1 MKKIRTKFLP
11 LLLALVTILSLLPTS
26 AFAASKTGS
35 GIQITQNQA
44 YWSTRLLAN
53 GTPYSYRPPLAD
65 GKLVYCMDSGLG
77 YHYATKSFLDSFTW
91 TSGSGADA
99 DAVLQSAI
107 TNSGLSEMDAMTIE
121 NVKWMMTYLNDC
133 KASNVGQLFMAVQT
147 YVWENQSYK
156 GEPGGDGDAG
166 GYANADTYELYL
178 SLIDDLLAKKAAEDA
193 EFLKQIEAYK
203 AQGIEASIVEDASA
217 KWAVFAISSNRKNQS
232 FFNYYG
238 PRKLSVGEA
247 KPDQPEQP
255 TGGTGK
261 ITLKKTAAGTLKG
274 LPGARYSIYFNG
286 QIVGSDVTGESGELH
301 IEDAATGLWTF
312 VETAAPSGY
321 CLDPTPKSVYVDV
334 SEGDREYT
342 VAAVNYAM
350 PSMII
355 YKEDAQTS
363 APVPGTVLSVKSVT
377 GAYSTSV
384 KIGESGSATLE
395 GLEPGVYVVSEESV
409 PEPYILSNTEQTVA
423 LRPGKTTEVHFQDY
437 KKPGLEILKKNIA
450 NMDPIPDM
458 TYKVEQI
465 DGSFETTVTTDLRGR
480 AFLADLPVGSYRISE
495 VGGPSNVILSEIP
508 QVIYL
513 EAGCTRT
520 VTFFNAIK
528 PTLTVLKQNSV
539 TSDPLPGAKL
549 HIYYASDNTSTGE
562 MHDLGVFYSN
572 EEGKVILTDA
582 ERGWYKIVEE
592 SCPQGFGFLDGEAV
606 QEFYLEENTSKTV
619 IIRNVPLSALV
630 GFKYDTKT
638 GKGIPGCRFELR
650 YLSGNTSGTGGTV
663 IGTYVTGPN
672 GAFTVTGL
680 KKGTYICEEVS
691 SDGNH
696 IIDSEPQTVWISG
709 EDQDVVII
717 RFGNSPFGSLLI
729 TKLSDDNKRSPI
741 PNTDFLLTYSDG
753 TFVGNDNGIYTTNAA
768 GEILV
773 DGLEPG
779 VTIIVREV
787 RAAAGFLLD
796 ESPQHIQIK
805 SGETVHLQFL
815 NKPLGNLIIKKN
827 SSAPTQEAVPGA
839 EFEITYADGS
849 YVDAAGGTISSNG
862 RYVTDEH
869 GEIRISGIVGTV
881 VVTEIKSGPGYQLDE
896 ANRTQTVTINPG
908 DTQTLQFYNTPISK
922 VEFIK
927 VDENDRSVRIP
938 DTTIEVRRLDGA
950 LVTTLVTSESGQ
962 AFAQLEDGSYYAV
975 ETVANPKYQLDS
987 ITGYGYA
994 TTVGSCWLAPLVE
1007 AGEGVNM
1014 SFLVKRQSKEKILSK
1029 IAQTTMVN
1037 RSRMRDV
1044 GDTRQDYEEL
1054 DSAINSGLYLKDVM
1068 NRQGEDF
1075 YYMHT
1080 LIEVTAPDPET
1091 LEQRA
1096 TEVEKLCVSVDMI
1109 ARRCDYKNEQA
1120 FLSSLP
1126 ILALDPDIERKA
1138 RRNALTSGVAA
1149 AFPFA
1154 SYELS
1159 DHNGI
1164 FLGLNLYNRSP
1175 VFLDPYDDYKYTN
1188 GNWWIGGSTGAGKTV
1203 TLQCL
1208 GGRLRQQ
1215 GKRVIIIA
1223 PKKGHEFRPLCEK
1236 LGGLYLRM
1244 SPSSKDCPNLM
1255 AIRRKSLDSY
1265 AKLKNIAARDDSV
1278 LADKISQLIIWFAL
1292 KKKDLSEEDKS
1303 RLDSSLV
1310 EVYGRYGITFD
1321 NSSIV
1326 DENGDFRTMPIISD
1340 WYDVLSQNPDTRYL
1354 SVVLSRYVTG
1364 SAAAMASRNSIDL
1377 DNKYIVL
1384 DLSGMPDDMIADGT
1398 FWATSIAYDLIM
1410 SCESDLSALL
1420 ADELWS
1426 LVGATANPQAAG
1438 FVLEMVKTIRGLG
1451 GIAVT
1456 STQGM
1461 QDLFGLDGGSYGKG
1475 ILDASRIK
1483 LVMQMEE
1490 QEARLIQDKLN
1501 LSEDEVRQITRF
1513 RRGEG
1518 LLCIGYNH
1526 VPVAFHTTPKEYEA
1540 ITTSPTDLRR
1550 GRSEYGD
1557 E

>member
-1 MKKIRTKFLP
+1 MQVKKKPRNAAAKKIHKVPPKEKRTKKEQTEQP
-11 LLLALVTILSLLPTS
+11 LLKRVI
-26 AFAASKTGS
+26 FGEE
-35 GIQITQNQA
+35 
-44 YWSTRLLAN
+44 
-53 GTPYSYRPPLAD
+53 RP
-65 GKLVYCMDSGLG
+65 
-77 YHYATKSFLDSFTW
+77 
-91 TSGSGADA
+91 
-99 DAVLQSAI
+99 
-107 TNSGLSEMDAMTIE
+107 
-121 NVKWMMTYLNDC
+121 
-133 KASNVGQLFMAVQT
+133 
-147 YVWENQSYK
+147 
-156 GEPGGDGDAG
+156 
-166 GYANADTYELYL
+166 
-178 SLIDDLLAKKAAEDA
+178 DL
-193 EFLKQIEAYK
+193 
-203 AQGIEASIVEDASA
+203 
-217 KWAVFAISSNRKNQS
+217 
-232 FFNYYG
+232 
-238 PRKLSVGEA
+238 
-247 KPDQPEQP
+247 
-255 TGGTGK
+255 
-261 ITLKKTAAGTLKG
+261 
-274 LPGARYSIYFNG
+274 
-286 QIVGSDVTGESGELH
+286 
-301 IEDAATGLWTF
+301 
-312 VETAAPSGY
+312 
-321 CLDPTPKSVYVDV
+321 
-334 SEGDREYT
+334 
-342 VAAVNYAM
+342 
-350 PSMII
+350 
-355 YKEDAQTS
+355 
-363 APVPGTVLSVKSVT
+363 
-377 GAYSTSV
+377 
-384 KIGESGSATLE
+384 
-395 GLEPGVYVVSEESV
+395 
-409 PEPYILSNTEQTVA
+409 TE
-423 LRPGKTTEVHFQDY
+423 
-437 KKPGLEILKKNIA
+437 
-450 NMDPIPDM
+450 
-458 TYKVEQI
+458 
-465 DGSFETTVTTDLRGR
+465 
-480 AFLADLPVGSYRISE
+480 
-495 VGGPSNVILSEIP
+495 
-508 QVIYL
+508 L
-513 EAGCTRT
+513 EAGSTTILDILAPTT
-520 VTFFNAIK
+520 V
-528 PTLTVLKQNSV
+528 
-539 TSDPLPGAKL
+539 
-549 HIYYASDNTSTGE
+549 
-562 MHDLGVFYSN
+562 
-572 EEGKVILTDA
+572 
-582 ERGWYKIVEE
+582 
-592 SCPQGFGFLDGEAV
+592 
-606 QEFYLEENTSKTV
+606 
-619 IIRNVPLSALV
+619 
-630 GFKYDTKT
+630 DTKS
-638 GKGIPGCRFELR
+638 KD
-650 YLSGNTSGTGGTV
+650 
-663 IGTYVTGPN
+663 
-672 GAFTVTGL
+672 
-680 KKGTYICEEVS
+680 YIV
-691 SDGNH
+691 
-696 IIDSEPQTVWISG
+696 
-709 EDQDVVII
+709 
-717 RFGNSPFGSLLI
+717 
-729 TKLSDDNKRSPI
+729 
-741 PNTDFLLTYSDG
+741 
-753 TFVGNDNGIYTTNAA
+753 
-768 GEILV
+768 V
-773 DGLEPG
+773 DG
-779 VTIIVREV
+779 VY
-787 RAAAGFLLD
+787 
-796 ESPQHIQIK
+796 H
-805 SGETVHLQFL
+805 
-815 NKPLGNLIIKKN
+815 
-827 SSAPTQEAVPGA
+827 
-839 EFEITYADGS
+839 TYL
-849 YVDAAGGTISSNG
+849 Y
-862 RYVTDEH
+862 
-869 GEIRISGIVGTV
+869 
-881 VVTEIKSGPGYQLDE
+881 
-896 ANRTQTVTINPG
+896 
-908 DTQTLQFYNTPISK
+908 
-922 VEFIK
+922 
-927 VDENDRSVRIP
+927 
-938 DTTIEVRRLDGA
+938 
-950 LVTTLVTSESGQ
+950 
-962 AFAQLEDGSYYAV
+962 
-975 ETVANPKYQLDS
+975 

-1326 DENGDFRTMPIISD
+1326 DENGGFRTMPIISD

-1364 SAAAMASRNSIDL
+1364 SAAAMASRNNIDL

>member
-1 MKKIRTKFLP
+1 LKKIRTKFLP

-528 PTLTVLKQNSV
+528 PTLTILKQNSV

>member
-1 MKKIRTKFLP
+1 MQVKKKPRNAAAKKIHKVPPKEKRTKKEQTEQP
-11 LLLALVTILSLLPTS
+11 LLKRVI
-26 AFAASKTGS
+26 FGEE
-35 GIQITQNQA
+35 
-44 YWSTRLLAN
+44 
-53 GTPYSYRPPLAD
+53 RP
-65 GKLVYCMDSGLG
+65 
-77 YHYATKSFLDSFTW
+77 
-91 TSGSGADA
+91 
-99 DAVLQSAI
+99 
-107 TNSGLSEMDAMTIE
+107 
-121 NVKWMMTYLNDC
+121 
-133 KASNVGQLFMAVQT
+133 
-147 YVWENQSYK
+147 
-156 GEPGGDGDAG
+156 
-166 GYANADTYELYL
+166 
-178 SLIDDLLAKKAAEDA
+178 DL
-193 EFLKQIEAYK
+193 
-203 AQGIEASIVEDASA
+203 
-217 KWAVFAISSNRKNQS
+217 
-232 FFNYYG
+232 
-238 PRKLSVGEA
+238 
-247 KPDQPEQP
+247 
-255 TGGTGK
+255 
-261 ITLKKTAAGTLKG
+261 
-274 LPGARYSIYFNG
+274 
-286 QIVGSDVTGESGELH
+286 
-301 IEDAATGLWTF
+301 
-312 VETAAPSGY
+312 
-321 CLDPTPKSVYVDV
+321 
-334 SEGDREYT
+334 
-342 VAAVNYAM
+342 
-350 PSMII
+350 
-355 YKEDAQTS
+355 
-363 APVPGTVLSVKSVT
+363 
-377 GAYSTSV
+377 
-384 KIGESGSATLE
+384 
-395 GLEPGVYVVSEESV
+395 
-409 PEPYILSNTEQTVA
+409 TE
-423 LRPGKTTEVHFQDY
+423 
-437 KKPGLEILKKNIA
+437 
-450 NMDPIPDM
+450 
-458 TYKVEQI
+458 
-465 DGSFETTVTTDLRGR
+465 
-480 AFLADLPVGSYRISE
+480 
-495 VGGPSNVILSEIP
+495 
-508 QVIYL
+508 L
-513 EAGCTRT
+513 EAGSTTILDILAPTT
-520 VTFFNAIK
+520 V
-528 PTLTVLKQNSV
+528 
-539 TSDPLPGAKL
+539 
-549 HIYYASDNTSTGE
+549 
-562 MHDLGVFYSN
+562 
-572 EEGKVILTDA
+572 
-582 ERGWYKIVEE
+582 
-592 SCPQGFGFLDGEAV
+592 
-606 QEFYLEENTSKTV
+606 
-619 IIRNVPLSALV
+619 
-630 GFKYDTKT
+630 DTKS
-638 GKGIPGCRFELR
+638 KD
-650 YLSGNTSGTGGTV
+650 
-663 IGTYVTGPN
+663 
-672 GAFTVTGL
+672 
-680 KKGTYICEEVS
+680 YIV
-691 SDGNH
+691 
-696 IIDSEPQTVWISG
+696 
-709 EDQDVVII
+709 
-717 RFGNSPFGSLLI
+717 
-729 TKLSDDNKRSPI
+729 
-741 PNTDFLLTYSDG
+741 
-753 TFVGNDNGIYTTNAA
+753 
-768 GEILV
+768 V
-773 DGLEPG
+773 DG
-779 VTIIVREV
+779 VY
-787 RAAAGFLLD
+787 
-796 ESPQHIQIK
+796 H
-805 SGETVHLQFL
+805 
-815 NKPLGNLIIKKN
+815 
-827 SSAPTQEAVPGA
+827 
-839 EFEITYADGS
+839 TYL
-849 YVDAAGGTISSNG
+849 Y
-862 RYVTDEH
+862 
-869 GEIRISGIVGTV
+869 
-881 VVTEIKSGPGYQLDE
+881 
-896 ANRTQTVTINPG
+896 
-908 DTQTLQFYNTPISK
+908 
-922 VEFIK
+922 
-927 VDENDRSVRIP
+927 
-938 DTTIEVRRLDGA
+938 
-950 LVTTLVTSESGQ
+950 
-962 AFAQLEDGSYYAV
+962 
-975 ETVANPKYQLDS
+975 

-1265 AKLKNIAARDDSV
+1265 ARLKNIAVRDDSV

-1364 SAAAMASRNSIDL
+1364 SAAAMASRNNIDL

-1490 QEARLIQDKLN
+1490 QEARLIQNKLN

-1550 GRSEYGD
+1550 GRSEHGD